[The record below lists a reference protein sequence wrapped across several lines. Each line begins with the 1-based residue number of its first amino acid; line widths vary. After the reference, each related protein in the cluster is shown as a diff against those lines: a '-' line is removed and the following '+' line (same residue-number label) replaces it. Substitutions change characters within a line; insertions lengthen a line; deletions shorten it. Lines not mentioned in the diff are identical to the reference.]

1 MASDDPS
8 LNLSG
13 YFLERN
19 LEQRAERPCVFYRD
33 KVYTYR
39 QVNAWAC
46 RVANALVS
54 LGVRQEDRV
63 LIILP
68 DRPEF
73 VATLFAVHKCGAV
86 LTMANPQQPADALL
100 YYFNYTRAPVA
111 VIHHEVLPLIEPLR
125 AQIRYTKHVLV
136 VGGEPGPFLDFDQI
150 VRQQAETFE
159 NAPVHPDDPAV
170 WLFSSGSTGRPKA
183 CMHLAHDFVCNT
195 EHYARQVLQMS
206 ENDRTLSVPKLF
218 FGYATGTNLWF
229 PFAFGGATVLFEE
242 RPTPEVLFENIAR
255 YRPTFLTTV
264 PTTINKMLQYVEE
277 GSGFPPRRAGRVQ
290 GSVASPLVGGA
301 GARAPIPDLS
311 SLRVCVSAGEALPAE
326 LYRRWIKRFNVEI
339 LDGIGSA
346 EMFHIYISNRIGNV
360 KEGSL
365 GKLVPGY
372 TAKVVDPGACE
383 VPTGEL
389 GTLWI
394 KGDSR
399 MTGYFQDNE
408 KSRRTVLGEW
418 VNTGDQF
425 RVDAEG
431 YFWYEG
437 RADDMLKVGG
447 LWVSPMEIEN
457 VLLQHAAVKECCVVP
472 YRDAAELV
480 LPRAFVVL
488 KEGFAGDERLSAEL
502 IAFAKERLAHYKAP
516 RQIRYLD
523 ALPRND
529 RGKAERKKLQE
540 S

>member
-1 MASDDPS
+1 MD
-8 LNLSG
+8 
-13 YFLERN
+13 E
-19 LEQRAERPCVFYRD
+19 
-33 KVYTYR
+33 VYTYC
-39 QVNAWAC
+39 QVNDWAC

-54 LGVRQEDRV
+54 LGVRQEERV

-73 VATLFAVHKCGAV
+73 VAALFGIHKCGAV

-111 VIHHEVLPLIEPLR
+111 VIHHEVYALLEPCRDQML
-125 AQIRYTKHVLV
+125 YTKHLLV
-136 VGGEPGPFLDFDQI
+136 VGGESGGVLDFDRI
-150 VRQQAETFE
+150 VGEQRTVFE

-170 WLFSSGSTGRPKA
+170 WLFSSGSTGKPKA
-183 CMHLAHDFVCNT
+183 CMHLAHDFVYNT
-195 EHYARQVLQMS
+195 EHYARHVLQMT

-242 RPTPEVLFENIAR
+242 RPTPDVLFENIAR
-255 YRPTFLTTV
+255 YRPTFFTTV
-264 PTTINKMLQYVEE
+264 PTTINKMLQHVEE
-277 GSGFPPRRAGRVQ
+277 GSGFRVQ
-290 GSVASPLVGGA
+290 DVASPLVGGA
-301 GARAPIPDLS
+301 GARAPGTRPDATPTPDLS
-311 SLRVCVSAGEALPAE
+311 CLRVCVSAGEALPAE
-326 LYRRWIKRFNVEI
+326 LYRRWMKTFGVEI

-346 EMFHIYISNRIGNV
+346 EMFHIYISNRIGDV

-372 TAKVVDPGACE
+372 TARIVDPNGCE

-394 KGDSR
+394 NGDSR

-457 VLLQHAAVKECCVVP
+457 VLLQHPAVKECAVVP
-472 YRDAAELV
+472 YRDAADLV
-480 LPRAFVVL
+480 LPRAFIVL
-488 KEGFAGDERLSAEL
+488 KEGHTGDDRLSADL
-502 IAFAKERLAHYKAP
+502 IVFAKEHLAHYKAP

-529 RGKAERKKLQE
+529 RGKVERKKLQMIE
-540 S
+540 AV